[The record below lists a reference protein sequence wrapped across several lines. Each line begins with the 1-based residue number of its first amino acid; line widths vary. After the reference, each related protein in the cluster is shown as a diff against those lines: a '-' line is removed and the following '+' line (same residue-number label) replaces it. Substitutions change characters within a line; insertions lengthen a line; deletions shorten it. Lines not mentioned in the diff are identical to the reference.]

1 MQLKRDADDTST
13 ADTVTDDPPRRSRA
27 AQLRERFT
35 GSSRPVDRADV
46 REREDGRDETDDRPV
61 LTERDVR
68 VMTRGQDLGVYR
80 ARRRF
85 GGFDAGAAIA
95 GLLAAVGLAA
105 LVGGIAGAIG
115 TIGYQLDVQR
125 DEQTLSTGGF
135 LAGLAVLLVAFLVG
149 GWVAGRSA
157 RYDGGRNGLA
167 SAILFLVLSAG
178 LAAIGAWFGEQYDV
192 LNRIQLPQ
200 WFHEQNWTALAVVS
214 AVVGVV
220 VMLAA
225 GWIGGVMGSWY
236 HRRVDNYLAEY
247 AQGGRPVTAETLMA
261 TSRRH

>member
-1 MQLKRDADDTST
+1 MQLKRDVDDAPTG
-13 ADTVTDDPPRRSRA
+13 DTVTEAPPHRSRA

-35 GSSRPVDRADV
+35 GPSKPV
-46 REREDGRDETDDRPV
+46 EREVVRDEPEDRPV

-85 GGFDAGAAIA
+85 GGLDLGAAIA
-95 GLLAAVGLAA
+95 GLLSAVGLAT
-105 LVGGIAGAIG
+105 LLGGIAGAIG

-125 DEQTLSTGGF
+125 DRETLSAGGF
-135 LAGLAVLLVAFLVG
+135 IAGLVVLVVAFLVG

-157 RYDGGRNGLA
+157 RYDGGRNGFA
-167 SAILFLVLSAG
+167 SSVLFLVLSAG
-178 LAAIGAWFGEQYDV
+178 LAAVGAWFGEQYDV
-192 LNRIQLPQ
+192 LNRFQLPQ
-200 WFHEQNWTALAVVS
+200 WFNDQSWTALAIVS

-220 VMLAA
+220 VMLTA
-225 GWIGGVMGSWY
+225 GWFGGIMGSWY

-247 AQGGRPVTAETLMA
+247 AQGGRPVTAETLMG
-261 TSRRH
+261 RR